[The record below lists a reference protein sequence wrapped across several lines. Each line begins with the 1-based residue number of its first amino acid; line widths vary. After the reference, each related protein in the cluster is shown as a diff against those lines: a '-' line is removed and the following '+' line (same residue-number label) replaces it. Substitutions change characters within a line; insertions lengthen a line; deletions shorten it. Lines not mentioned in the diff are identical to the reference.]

1 MQYHPDQ
8 EQVNEPTTLTPEDVV
23 SQEAPKEAAPE
34 PTAEEALTEQLAT
47 LKQDFL
53 RALAEAENIRKRC
66 QRDVEDAANYAIS
79 KFATDLLGVADN
91 LQRALAALADTSLE
105 EAGPLAPVMEGV
117 KLTQSELDRVL
128 RKHGLVAINPLGEKF
143 DHNYHQAIFEAPV
156 PGVEP
161 GTVVEVAQVGY
172 VLNQRLLRPA
182 MVGVAR
188 LPS

>member
-8 EQVNEPTTLTPEDVV
+8 EQVNEPTLTPESVGP
-23 SQEAPKEAAPE
+23 QEAPQEVAPAE
-34 PTAEEALTEQLAT
+34 PTAEEALAEQLAT

-91 LQRALAALADTSLE
+91 LQRALAALASTPLE

-128 RKHGLVAINPLGEKF
+128 RKHGLVVINPLGEKF
-143 DHNYHQAIFEAPV
+143 DHNYHQAIFETPI

-161 GTVVEVAQVGY
+161 GTVVEVVQVGY